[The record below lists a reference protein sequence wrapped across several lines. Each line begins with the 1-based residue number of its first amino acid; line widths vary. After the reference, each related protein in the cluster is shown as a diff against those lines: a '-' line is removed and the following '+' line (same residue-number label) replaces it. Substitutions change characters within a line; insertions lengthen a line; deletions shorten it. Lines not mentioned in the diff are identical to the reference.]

1 MSPTRGVLRGLR
13 AASLGAVGFGLALV
27 AHVAAGG
34 SAPGPVVLLF
44 LAGLIG
50 LTALLLTRA
59 RLSPVRVGI
68 SLSAMQVVLHE
79 AFMWLGSPA
88 GCSMTGVVDPG
99 GMQMGHGSQPVLECA
114 TGMARAGMG
123 QGSVFAAMTML
134 GAHVVATA
142 VMVVLLAFGEKMLWF
157 LAGSVRPAQWLR
169 VGLPELPAMRVG
181 SSSAPRRLR
190 AQFASGGV
198 GRRGPPTR
206 GLFATV

>member
-13 AASLGAVGFGLALV
+13 AASLGAAGFGLALV

-34 SAPGPVVLLF
+34 SAPEPAGLLL

-50 LTALLLTRA
+50 QTALLLTRA

-88 GCSMTGVVDPG
+88 GCSMSGTVAPG

-114 TGMARAGMG
+114 TGMAGSGMG
-123 QGSVFAAMTML
+123 QGSVFAATTML
-134 GAHVVATA
+134 GAHIVATA

-157 LAGSVRPAQWLR
+157 LAGCVRPARWMR
-169 VGLPELPAMRVG
+169 VGLPELPAMRAG
-181 SSSAPRRLR
+181 SSGTPRRLR

-198 GRRGPPTR
+198 GRRGPPAR
-206 GLFATV
+206 GLSAAV